1 MPTTSPAID
10 HKSANPAHEI
20 SQASSKYLLS
30 EDLQINVAPN
40 RAGGLWKVITHAL
53 RCPQCQSVDT
63 KALTGK
69 RLNSEGLYEQYR
81 QCTSCQLRF
90 RLILE

>member
-1 MPTTSPAID
+1 MPIKSPTID
-10 HKSANPAHEI
+10 HTLANHAPEI
-20 SQASSKYLLS
+20 PQASSKYLLC
-30 EDLQINVAPN
+30 EDPQINVAPN

-53 RCPQCQSVDT
+53 RCPQCQSIDT

-69 RLNSEGLYEQYR
+69 RLNGEGLLEQYR